1 MFGWNATKAE
11 LKQVQEEY
19 EKTLKALRVTKEELE
34 ELKLKKR
41 LEQEEI
47 THLQRINEEK
57 LKMEIDVKKQMLAR
71 ETQEKIT
78 DFRKQQTEEL
88 LTLHKIL
95 FQKLEERMNTE
106 VGNLKEIY
114 TALMARL
121 PNVNLTLTKKV

>member
-1 MFGWNATKAE
+1 MFWNIAKVE

-19 EKTLKALRVTKEELE
+19 EKTLKALRTTKEELE
-34 ELKLKKR
+34 ELKFKKR

-57 LKMEIDVKKQMLAR
+57 LKMEVDQEKTKIAR
-71 ETQEKIT
+71 ESQEAIT
-78 DFRKQQTEEL
+78 KFRKEQTEEL
-88 LTLHKIL
+88 LVLHTKL
-95 FQKLEERMNTE
+95 FEKLEGRMNTE

-121 PNVNLTLTKKV
+121 PNVNLAITKKM

>member
-1 MFGWNATKAE
+1 MFWNTTKVE
-11 LKQVQEEY
+11 LGQVQAEY
-19 EKTLKALRVTKEELE
+19 GKTLSALRAVKEELE

-57 LKMEIDVKKQMLAR
+57 LKMELDVEKNRLAR
-71 ETQEKIT
+71 EMQEAIAK
-78 DFRKQQTEEL
+78 FRKDQTEEL
-88 LTLHKIL
+88 LGLHTKL
-95 FQKLEERMNTE
+95 FSKLEERMNTE

-121 PNVNLTLTKKV
+121 PNVNLQLTKKM